1 MRTRK
6 AVGALAEDR
15 LLLLPLFPMNRPIS
29 YRIAML
35 CGAAVALCLPA
46 CKRPEIRVYTIL
58 KHAPE
63 ASPVPSEAPLQLS
76 DAKAK
81 HLRPKL
87 DYQLPAGWKDLG
99 PNQFSLVNFSIAT
112 PKGEATVN
120 ITPLSGMDGKDAMI
134 VNMWRSQVGQ
144 PPLDDA
150 EAEKSLSPVEIG
162 GESGRLFE
170 VTGAHEGG
178 QPLEIITA
186 FVHRPDGS
194 WFYKLQGSAEAV
206 ASQKEAFVN
215 FLKTVKVKP
224 GTEETAETA
233 PTAPPRSL
241 EKNPAEPGTPVT
253 HMVAPEGWKEQAP
266 GQMQVAKFTVE
277 KDGGHAEVSV
287 SIFDSDT
294 GGTLGNVNRWRRM
307 LGLGDVDENG
317 LQECVTTLGGAH
329 FDGAP
334 GPILAD
340 LTNENRRLLGAI
352 VPREG
357 KWWFYKMVGDAPVVN
372 AEHDA
377 FVQFVKNQP

>member
-1 MRTRK
+1 
-6 AVGALAEDR
+6 
-15 LLLLPLFPMNRPIS
+15 
-29 YRIAML
+29 
-35 CGAAVALCLPA
+35 
-46 CKRPEIRVYTIL
+46 L

-76 DAKAK
+76 EAKAK

-120 ITPLSGMDGKDAMI
+120 ITPLSGMGGKDAMI

-144 PPLDDA
+144 PALDDA
-150 EAEKSLSPVEIG
+150 EAEKSFSPVDIG

-170 VTGAHEGG
+170 VTGSREG
-178 QPLEIITA
+178 QTLEIITA

-194 WFYKLQGSAEAV
+194 WFYKLQGSGEAV
-206 ASQKEAFVN
+206 ASQKEAFIN

-224 GTEETAETA
+224 GTDAAPETALAAQSRPVEN
-233 PTAPPRSL
+233 
-241 EKNPAEPGTPVT
+241 NPQEPATPAV
-253 HMVAPEGWKEQAP
+253 HLVAPEGWKEQAP
-266 GQMQVAKFTVE
+266 GQMQVAKFAVD
-277 KDGGHAEVSV
+277 KDGGHADVSV
-287 SIFDSDT
+287 SIFGSDT
-294 GGTLGNVNRWRRM
+294 GGTLGNVNRWRRQ

-334 GPILAD
+334 GPILANLSND
-340 LTNENRRLLGAI
+340 THRLLGAI

-357 KWWFYKMVGDAPVVN
+357 KWWFYKMVGDASVVN

-377 FVQFVKNQP
+377 FVQFVKSQP